1 MALTPKR
8 FGTPNPFASSFD
20 QEEVGTGSVGDFLL
34 PTLADYEPP
43 MSSANPKPSA
53 PDPFDDSDPVFTPK
67 PEVTPTF
74 GGTGTGTNPEDPRIS
89 APSLAGI
96 TTYDTPEESI
106 SAYAQWLKGQQ
117 RQSQALSAAAIES
130 GDYSGL
136 EGVDINAIN
145 RDPTRSLNEYSTQE
159 VDVNLLDYIKENN
172 IPPYKEVDGQKV
184 FFNTGTDTSMPDL
197 AASGDA
203 HKSGGKYI
211 SVGPVGS
218 YSTIWVPKLS
228 TFDSILS
235 IPALSAALSLV
246 TGGWSNVIILSL
258 IHI

>member
-1 MALTPKR
+1 MALTPKT

-34 PTLADYEPP
+34 PTLADYKGP
-43 MSSANPKPSA
+43 MTSANPKPSA
-53 PDPFDDSDPVFTPK
+53 PDPFDDSDPAFTPK

-74 GGTGTGTNPEDPRIS
+74 GGTDPSTPPVTSTIS

-117 RQSQALSAAAIES
+117 RQSQALSSAAIES

-136 EGVDINAIN
+136 KDVDINAIN
-145 RDPTRSLNEYSTQE
+145 RDPTRSLNKYSTQE

-172 IPPYKEVDGQKV
+172 IPPYREVDGQKF
-184 FFNTGTDTSMPDL
+184 FFNTGTETSYPDL
-197 AASGDA
+197 A
-203 HKSGGKYI
+203 
-211 SVGPVGS
+211 
-218 YSTIWVPKLS
+218 
-228 TFDSILS
+228 
-235 IPALSAALSLV
+235 
-246 TGGWSNVIILSL
+246 
-258 IHI
+258 